1 MCRLVAYAGPGL
13 AAEAL
18 VFGGSHSLY
27 EQSHAPRE
35 LMHGSVNADGY
46 GVVWYRDLRPVRVGG
61 CRPIW
66 QDGDLRRVLESS
78 ASPMMLAAVR
88 NATPGIAVDES
99 GNPPLTHGRW
109 TFILNG
115 FVEDFRARSMRT
127 LRRRLPDDLYG
138 HLRGSSDSET
148 LFLLAV
154 SAVEGGASLPEALEC
169 VRDEVVGVLDA
180 DQEAQLTMVLAD
192 GEDLAALRTSSVD
205 VTNSLY
211 VASGHPLAP
220 RGTLLASEPLDGDA
234 SWRPVDAHQ
243 GVELAG

>member
-1 MCRLVAYAGPGL
+1 MCRLVAYAGSGL
-13 AAEAL
+13 AADTL

-27 EQSHAPRE
+27 EQSYAPRE
-35 LMHGSVNADGY
+35 LLHGSVNADGY
-46 GVVWYRDLRPVRVGG
+46 GVVWYRDLRPVQVGG

-78 ASPMMLAAVR
+78 TSSMMLAAVR
-88 NATPGIAVDES
+88 NATPGIVVDES

-109 TFILNG
+109 SFVLNG
-115 FVEDFRARSMRT
+115 FVEDFRARYMRT
-127 LRRRLPDDLYG
+127 LRRGLPDDLYG

-154 SAVEGGASLPEALEC
+154 SAVGDGASLPEALEY

-180 DQEAQLTMVLAD
+180 DHQAQLTMVLAD
-192 GEDLAALRTSSVD
+192 GEHLAALRTSSVD

-211 VASGHPLAP
+211 LASGHRLAP
-220 RGTLLASEPLDGDA
+220 GGTLLASEPLDEDA

-243 GVELAG
+243 GVELPG